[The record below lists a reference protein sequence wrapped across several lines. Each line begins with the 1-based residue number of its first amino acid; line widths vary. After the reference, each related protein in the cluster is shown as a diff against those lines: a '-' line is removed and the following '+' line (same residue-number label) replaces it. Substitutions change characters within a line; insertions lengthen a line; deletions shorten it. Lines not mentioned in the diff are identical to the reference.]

1 MLSLLLL
8 YFYLLSLHK
17 SLHRG
22 LGVNIIM
29 LDNMSPGDIAKVY
42 EELVRKGL
50 MGRVVLG
57 ASGRINE
64 DSVMEYARYV
74 DVVSIGA
81 LTHSYKSINMSM
93 DLIRRISNTILLF
106 CYHAFQ
112 RLFSKNTYSNPE
124 KARRQNFTVP
134 KYVIL

>member
-1 MLSLLLL
+1 
-8 YFYLLSLHK
+8 LHK

-50 MGRVVLG
+50 RGRVVLG

-64 DSVMEYARYV
+64 DNVMEYARYV

-93 DLIRRISNTILLF
+93 DLIRRISNTIYYFVTTHSNGYSVRILTQTLRRLKGEISPSLNTSSFDELL
-106 CYHAFQ
+106 C
-112 RLFSKNTYSNPE
+112 L
-124 KARRQNFTVP
+124 
-134 KYVIL
+134 